1 MTHRSRWGRQVD
13 GDKGK
18 DVGAG
23 EDEDENV
30 GLNEDA
36 AGKRGG
42 GLDLGWNFSWNECRV
57 SDEKKQRCLW
67 SYKLGCFIRWNLI
80 RSYLE

>member
-1 MTHRSRWGRQVD
+1 MTHRWRWGRQVD

-42 GLDLGWNFSWNECRV
+42 GLDSGWNFSWN
-57 SDEKKQRCLW
+57 
-67 SYKLGCFIRWNLI
+67 
-80 RSYLE
+80 

>member
-1 MTHRSRWGRQVD
+1 MPHRWRWGRQVD

-36 AGKRGG
+36 AGKRRG
-42 GLDLGWNFSWNECRV
+42 GLDSGWDFSWN
-57 SDEKKQRCLW
+57 
-67 SYKLGCFIRWNLI
+67 
-80 RSYLE
+80 